1 MPVFTPEYLQDISSR
16 IFQSFGASKFEGD
29 LVAELLVDANLAG
42 HDSHGV
48 IRIHQYVGFIKE
60 KGVVPG
66 APIQIEK
73 ETPSTAV
80 INGNWGFGQVIATR
94 AMEIAIEKAR
104 EHAISTVTIYKSNHI
119 GRLGS
124 YSLLA
129 ARMDKIG
136 LLMANGHGGAIS
148 TAPFGGTERR
158 LGTNPITVG
167 IPSGGEPIVLDMT
180 TSVVAEGK
188 VRVKRN
194 RGEQTPP
201 GWIIDSEGNP
211 TTDPNDYYGPPK
223 GAILPFGGDASHKGY
238 GLSVIVDILSGALNK
253 AGCSRPDTSK
263 IGNAVFIYVIDP
275 GAFTSLDGFKNQ
287 VDDFIAFIKSSS
299 KAPGFSGILMPGEIE
314 IQEEKKRRA
323 EGIFVED
330 RTWEQILDIAVNQ
343 GIEV

>member
-1 MPVFTPEYLQDISSR
+1 MPVFTPEYLRDISSR
-16 IFQSFGASKFEGD
+16 IFQSFGASKSEGD

-60 KGVVPG
+60 KEVVPG

-94 AMEIAIEKAR
+94 AMEIAIDKAK
-104 EHAISTVTIYKSNHI
+104 EHAISTVTIYNSNHI

-167 IPSGGEPIVLDMT
+167 IPSGGEPIGPGYDH
-180 TSVVAEGK
+180 ERCGRGK
-188 VRVKRN
+188 
-194 RGEQTPP
+194 
-201 GWIIDSEGNP
+201 SEG
-211 TTDPNDYYGPPK
+211 
-223 GAILPFGGDASHKGY
+223 
-238 GLSVIVDILSGALNK
+238 
-253 AGCSRPDTSK
+253 
-263 IGNAVFIYVIDP
+263 
-275 GAFTSLDGFKNQ
+275 
-287 VDDFIAFIKSSS
+287 
-299 KAPGFSGILMPGEIE
+299 
-314 IQEEKKRRA
+314 
-323 EGIFVED
+323 
-330 RTWEQILDIAVNQ
+330 
-343 GIEV
+343 